1 MYDDNVT
8 YRVGINWKDILIKL
22 IMLILFVIILLLLFP
37 KADLDVFYD
46 TVY

>member
-22 IMLILFVIILLLLFP
+22 IMLKFSVWFL
-37 KADLDVFYD
+37 
-46 TVY
+46 